1 MAALTKKEILAGL
14 KKLGISSASEL
25 NSYFREYSEYL
36 TLQDIQ
42 IDPPRTYRKKTK
54 CSYPRRGALTSRTAR
69 ISHSFMPAVD
79 SRTFSKVKASRK
91 MK

>member
-14 KKLGISSASEL
+14 KKLGISSTSEL
-25 NSYFREYSEYL
+25 DSYCREYNEFL
-36 TLQDIQ
+36 TLQDIRHSPQ
-42 IDPPRTYRKKTK
+42 EYRRKIK
-54 CSYPRRGALTSRTAR
+54 CSYPRRGTSTRRTAR